1 MEKATKRQKLFEAR
15 FISVGVE
22 EREKT
27 YRDKPPEK
35 GVMHTCRKVYSPP
48 LPYNHKEKELSED
61 LNDGI

>member
-35 GVMHTCRKVYSPP
+35 ELCTHVGKSTAPPYPTTTRRK
-48 LPYNHKEKELSED
+48 NFQRT
-61 LNDGI
+61 